1 MKKKSIFIVLLV
13 TVFSISMLAA
23 CSSSSDE
30 PSYSD
35 KAFINSM
42 AKGLEARWAI
52 IDKNGEG
59 HEDTVQDYKD
69 FIQAELDQVEKYQSA
84 AFEDTTL
91 QEKALA
97 YINVLKES
105 MENVDYAFSD
115 TDYQKW
121 SDIYDK
127 RTIMIKDF
135 VDNYGLTVSSKYQD
149 DLDGIV
155 ANGKTAGVQS
165 DQKAALESL
174 VAGLQFELVEN
185 DYGWKKYEA
194 VLENTTDYDITTM
207 SIDVSLLDKDGVI
220 LETQY
225 TSADN
230 VAKGQKARL
239 EFSTEQD
246 FDRYELVLDYFE
258 AK

>member
-1 MKKKSIFIVLLV
+1 MKKKSIFAILLIAVLS
-13 TVFSISMLAA
+13 FGMLSA
-23 CSSSSDE
+23 CSTSSDE

-35 KAFINSM
+35 KAFINSL
-42 AKGLEARWAI
+42 AKGLENRWAI
-52 IDKNGEG
+52 IDKHGED
-59 HEDTVQDYKD
+59 HTETVQDFKD
-69 FIQAELDQVEKYQSA
+69 YIQAELDQVEQYQSA

-97 YINVLKES
+97 YINVLKDS

-149 DLDGIV
+149 ELDGIV

-165 DQKAALESL
+165 DQKAAIEKLIS
-174 VAGLQFELVEN
+174 GLDFELVED

-194 VLENTTDYDITTM
+194 VLENTTGYDIEKLDL
-207 SIDVSLLDKDGVI
+207 DVSLLDKDGVI
-220 LETQY
+220 IETQY
-225 TSADN
+225 AYAEN
-230 VAKGQKARL
+230 VSKGQKARL
-239 EFSTEQD
+239 KFETDQD
-246 FDRYELVLDYFE
+246 FEKYEIILSYFE

>member
-1 MKKKSIFIVLLV
+1 MKKKSIFIVLLIAV
-13 TVFSISMLAA
+13 LSVAMLSA

-35 KAFINSM
+35 KAFISSL

-52 IDKNGEG
+52 IDKNGED

-105 MENVDYAFSD
+105 MENVDYAVSD
-115 TDYQKW
+115 TDYDKW
-121 SDIYDK
+121 SEVYDK

-149 DLDGIV
+149 ELD
-155 ANGKTAGVQS
+155 AAGYQDVLAEFQAQY
-165 DQKAALESL
+165 DAWKAE
-174 VAGLQFELVEN
+174 
-185 DYGWKKYEA
+185 
-194 VLENTTDYDITTM
+194 
-207 SIDVSLLDKDGVI
+207 
-220 LETQY
+220 
-225 TSADN
+225 
-230 VAKGQKARL
+230 
-239 EFSTEQD
+239 
-246 FDRYELVLDYFE
+246 
-258 AK
+258 